1 MVMDFVME
9 KQRFWDVFCPQTV
22 KKSDFSYE
30 KGMKT
35 YDFQTHTKGISL
47 KSLNVMYWLLLV
59 LS

>member
-35 YDFQTHTKGISL
+35 YDFL
-47 KSLNVMYWLLLV
+47 KIQLLCELMQKE
-59 LS
+59 SA